1 MKTRNLVLTALL
13 AIPGWGCTVYTQ
25 PYPASAPPP
34 PGAYDNQPPGD
45 PGYDQGYDNQGYDQG
60 YDSQAPYYD
69 PRPDGN
75 YDDQGS
81 YDQGYSDPGAY
92 DNSYDNQGPVD
103 QSVFYGELSPYG
115 RWIQRGSYGWVWEP
129 TRVAVGWRPYTQ
141 GHWVNTD
148 YGWTWISEEP
158 WGWATYHYGRWLADQ
173 EYGWLWVPG
182 NEWGPAWVSFQ
193 EGGGYLGWAPLPPSV
208 GFRAGIGIQ
217 IGGLSLSAGIDPYA
231 YSFVPER
238 EFLNERVA
246 TVILPPARNV
256 TFIRSTTNITRIT
269 VENDRIVNRSLPEE
283 RVAQVTGQPVRRYQ
297 LNETRNPAQ
306 GRIARVQGDQVSIFR
321 PATTL
326 AQARPNRTP
335 PMVIQQRQQR
345 MRQVQPGQS
354 GQPGR
359 MGQPDQP
366 GQSGR
371 QVQPGQPQ
379 PGQEPQ
385 PGQPR
390 VQGRPSN
397 FRPAPSPED
406 LQRKHQAEQQR
417 LQAQQEAERG
427 RLQQMHERE
436 VNDQQNQ
443 GRAAQVTAEHQAE
456 QRAMQEQHQR
466 EQQQLQA
473 RHQREQQAAQARPQP
488 RNRQN
493 DRQQQRERK
502 PAPPPPP
509 PV

>member
-1 MKTRNLVLTALL
+1 MKTRNLIMTALL
-13 AIPGWGCTVYTQ
+13 AIPGWGCTVYSQ
-25 PYPASAPPP
+25 PYPPSAPPP

-45 PGYDQGYDNQGYDQG
+45 PGYDQGYDNQG

-256 TFIRSTTNITRIT
+256 TFIRNTTNITRIT
-269 VENDRIVNRSLPEE
+269 VENNRIVNRSLPEE

-297 LNETRNPAQ
+297 LNEVRNPAQ
-306 GRIARVQGDQVSIFR
+306 GRVARVQGDQVSIFR

-345 MRQVQPGQS
+345 MRQVQPGS
-354 GQPGR
+354 
-359 MGQPDQP
+359 P
-366 GQSGR
+366 GQQTQQGQQQGR

-397 FRPAPSPED
+397 FRPAPSAED

-417 LQAQQEAERG
+417 LQAQQEAERS

-502 PAPPPPP
+502 PQPPPP